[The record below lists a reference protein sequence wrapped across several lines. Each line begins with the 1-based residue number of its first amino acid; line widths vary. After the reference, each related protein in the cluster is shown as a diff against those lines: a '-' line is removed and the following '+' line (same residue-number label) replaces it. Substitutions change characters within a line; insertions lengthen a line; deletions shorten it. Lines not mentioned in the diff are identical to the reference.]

1 MFSVVNVHIVDKI
14 DNVDNDKNVDNDD
27 NVDSDKNVD
36 NVDNVDS
43 DKNVDNVDTPN
54 CSVFHN
60 PAHYRPL
67 RTLLFVFKLLMFSL
81 AP

>member
-14 DNVDNDKNVDNDD
+14 DNVDNDKNVDND
-27 NVDSDKNVD
+27 
-36 NVDNVDS
+36 DNVDS

>member
-1 MFSVVNVHIVDKI
+1 MFSVVNVDIV
-14 DNVDNDKNVDNDD
+14 DNVDNDK
-27 NVDSDKNVD
+27 
-36 NVDNVDS
+36 NVDS

>member
-1 MFSVVNVHIVDKI
+1 MTSVFLQLCAKMFSVVNVHIVDKI
-14 DNVDNDKNVDNDD
+14 DNVDNDK
-27 NVDSDKNVD
+27 
-36 NVDNVDS
+36 NVDS

>member
-1 MFSVVNVHIVDKI
+1 MFSVVNVHIVD
-14 DNVDNDKNVDNDD
+14 NVYNVYNDKNVDNFD
-27 NVDSDKNVD
+27 N
-36 NVDNVDS
+36 